1 MNKPFLISFTCG
13 AILILFFA
21 LYKTVMADDSSVS
34 SNFLT
39 PEPTTVF
46 AKPISDTVAYI
57 LFKDYHQSTNARD
70 SKGVLKTNG
79 KAIVQFYLDQEQ
91 LIEPLKAKAKAL
103 GKEFLGLSA
112 IPGYNAADSSHTII
126 WVAVV
131 DADSTDGVK
140 RELML
145 PKSGERWSDY
155 IYDYTVECPDMCVE
169 NSNWLWN
176 TNWAE

>member
-1 MNKPFLISFTCG
+1 MNKTFIFTFTAG
-13 AILILFFA
+13 AIFILIFA
-21 LYKTVMADDSSVS
+21 LYKTVMADDHTLPSD
-34 SNFLT
+34 FMMT
-39 PEPTTVF
+39 PPAIF
-46 AKPISDTVAYI
+46 AQPISDTVAYNF
-57 LFKDYHQSTNARD
+57 FKDYHQSDSASN
-70 SKGVLKTNG
+70 SKGVLRTDG
-79 KAIVQFYLDQEQ
+79 KAIIQFYVDQEQ

-112 IPGYNAADSSHTII
+112 IPAYNAADSSHTLI

-131 DADSTDGVK
+131 DADTTAGVS

-145 PKSGERWSDY
+145 PKRGERWSEY

-176 TNWAE
+176 ENWTE